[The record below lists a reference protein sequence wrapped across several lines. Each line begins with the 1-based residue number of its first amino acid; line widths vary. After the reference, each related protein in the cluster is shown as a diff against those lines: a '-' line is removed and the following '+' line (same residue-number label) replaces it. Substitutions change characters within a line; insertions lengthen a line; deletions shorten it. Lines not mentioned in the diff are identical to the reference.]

1 MTHDTATRLDNL
13 KQVLRAGNVDIAAA
27 ADMLQFLHR
36 LAQREPNA
44 IQLGD
49 LERID
54 TKVVAL
60 LAQKAALDSAL
71 VTLIKNIQQSPD
83 SARAGRMVELFFAH
97 LEQCNAEA
105 RDESRNTHQ
114 DRSRGMMDAY
124 RPTPRQK
131 NE

>member
-1 MTHDTATRLDNL
+1 MTHDTAIRLDNL
-13 KQVLRAGNVDIAAA
+13 KQVLRDTNLDLAAT
-27 ADMLQFLHR
+27 ADMLEFLHG
-36 LAQREPNA
+36 LAKREPDA
-44 IQLGD
+44 IPPAE

-71 VTLIKNIQQSPD
+71 ATLLKGIQTSPD
-83 SARAGRMVELFFAH
+83 AARAGQLIDLLFVY
-97 LEQCNAEA
+97 LEQRSAEVAEERITPKERA
-105 RDESRNTHQ
+105 RR
-114 DRSRGMMDAY
+114 MMDAY

>member
-1 MTHDTATRLDNL
+1 MTHDTATRLENL
-13 KQVLRAGNVDIAAA
+13 KQVLRAGNLDIAAA
-27 ADMLQFLHR
+27 ADMLEFLHG
-36 LAQREPNA
+36 LAKREPDA
-44 IQLGD
+44 IPLAE

-71 VTLIKNIQQSPD
+71 ATLLKGIQTSPD
-83 SARAGRMVELFFAH
+83 AARAGQLIDLLFVY
-97 LEQCNAEA
+97 LEQRSAEVAEERITPKERA
-105 RDESRNTHQ
+105 RR
-114 DRSRGMMDAY
+114 MIDAY

>member
-1 MTHDTATRLDNL
+1 MTHDTATRLENL
-13 KQVLRAGNVDIAAA
+13 KQVLRAGNLDIAAA
-27 ADMLQFLHR
+27 ADMLEFLHG
-36 LAQREPNA
+36 LAKREPAA
-44 IQLGD
+44 IPLAE

-71 VTLIKNIQQSPD
+71 ATLLKGIQTSPD
-83 SARAGRMVELFFAH
+83 AARAGQLIDLLFVY
-97 LEQCNAEA
+97 LEQRSAEVAEERITPKERA
-105 RDESRNTHQ
+105 RR
-114 DRSRGMMDAY
+114 MMDAY

>member
-13 KQVLRAGNVDIAAA
+13 KQVVRDINMDLAST
-27 ADMLQFLHR
+27 ADTLQFLHG
-36 LAQREPNA
+36 LAKREPNA
-44 IQLGD
+44 IPLAE

-71 VTLIKNIQQSPD
+71 ATLLKGIQTSPD
-83 SARAGRMVELFFAH
+83 TARAGQMVDLLFAY
-97 LEQCNAEA
+97 LEQRSAEVA
-105 RDESRNTHQ
+105 EERITPQ
-114 DRSRGMMDAY
+114 DRARRMMDAY

>member
-1 MTHDTATRLDNL
+1 MTHDTATRLENL
-13 KQVLRAGNVDIAAA
+13 KQVLRAGNLDIAAA
-27 ADMLQFLHR
+27 ADMLEFLHG
-36 LAQREPNA
+36 LAKREPDA
-44 IQLGD
+44 IPLAE

-71 VTLIKNIQQSPD
+71 ATLLKGIQTSPD
-83 SARAGRMVELFFAH
+83 AARAGQLIDLLFVY
-97 LEQCNAEA
+97 LEQRSAEVAEERITPKERA
-105 RDESRNTHQ
+105 RR
-114 DRSRGMMDAY
+114 MMDAY

>member
-1 MTHDTATRLDNL
+1 MTHDTATRLENL
-13 KQVLRAGNVDIAAA
+13 KQVLRAGNLDIAA
-27 ADMLQFLHR
+27 ADMLEFLHG
-36 LAQREPNA
+36 LAKREPDA
-44 IQLGD
+44 IPLAE

-71 VTLIKNIQQSPD
+71 ATLLKGIQTSPD
-83 SARAGRMVELFFAH
+83 AARAGQLIDLLFVY
-97 LEQCNAEA
+97 LEQRSAEVAEERITPKERA
-105 RDESRNTHQ
+105 RR
-114 DRSRGMMDAY
+114 MMDAY

>member
-1 MTHDTATRLDNL
+1 MTHDTATRLENL
-13 KQVLRAGNVDIAAA
+13 KQVLRAGNLDIAAA
-27 ADMLQFLHR
+27 ADMLEFLHG
-36 LAQREPNA
+36 LAKREPDA
-44 IQLGD
+44 IPLAE

-71 VTLIKNIQQSPD
+71 ATLLKGIQTSPNA
-83 SARAGRMVELFFAH
+83 ARAGQLIDLLFVY
-97 LEQCNAEA
+97 LEQRSAEVAEERITPKERA
-105 RDESRNTHQ
+105 RR
-114 DRSRGMMDAY
+114 MMDAY

>member
-1 MTHDTATRLDNL
+1 MTHDTATRLENL
-13 KQVLRAGNVDIAAA
+13 TQVLRTGNLDIAAA
-27 ADMLQFLHR
+27 ADMLEFLHG
-36 LAQREPNA
+36 LAKREPDA
-44 IQLGD
+44 IPLAE

-71 VTLIKNIQQSPD
+71 ATLLKGIQTSPD
-83 SARAGRMVELFFAH
+83 AARAGQLIDLLFVY
-97 LEQCNAEA
+97 LEQRSAEVAEERITPKERA
-105 RDESRNTHQ
+105 RR
-114 DRSRGMMDAY
+114 MMDAY

>member
-1 MTHDTATRLDNL
+1 MTHDTATRLENL
-13 KQVLRAGNVDIAAA
+13 EQVLRDSNEDLAAA
-27 ADMLQFLHR
+27 ANLIEFLHGLER
-36 LAQREPNA
+36 RDPGAVPA
-44 IQLGD
+44 AD

-71 VTLIKNIQQSPD
+71 TTLLNRIQASPD
-83 SARAGRMVELFFAH
+83 TARAGRIVELLFVY
-97 LEQCNAEA
+97 LEQRATEA
-105 RDESRNTHQ
+105 TNGQRITPQ
-114 DRSRGMMDAY
+114 DRARRMMDAY

>member
-1 MTHDTATRLDNL
+1 MTHDTATRLDNI
-13 KQVLRAGNVDIAAA
+13 KQVMRETNLDLAAS
-27 ADMLQFLHR
+27 ADMFEFLHG
-36 LAQREPNA
+36 LAKREPNA
-44 IQLGD
+44 IPLAE

-71 VTLIKNIQQSPD
+71 ATLLKGIQTSPD
-83 SARAGRMVELFFAH
+83 TARAGQMVDLLFAY
-97 LEQCNAEA
+97 LEQRSAEVASDERITPQA
-105 RDESRNTHQ
+105 RAR
-114 DRSRGMMDAY
+114 RMMDAY

>member
-13 KQVLRAGNVDIAAA
+13 KQVLRDTNLDLAAT
-27 ADMLQFLHR
+27 ADTLQFLHG
-36 LAQREPNA
+36 LAKREPDA
-44 IQLGD
+44 IPPAE

-54 TKVVAL
+54 TTVVAL

-71 VTLIKNIQQSPD
+71 AGLLKGIQTSPD
-83 SARAGRMVELFFAH
+83 AARAGQMIDLLFVY
-97 LEQCNAEA
+97 LEQRSAEVA
-105 RDESRNTHQ
+105 EERITPQ
-114 DRSRGMMDAY
+114 DRARRMMDAY

>member
-1 MTHDTATRLDNL
+1 MTHDTATRLDNI
-13 KQVLRAGNVDIAAA
+13 KQVVRDTNMDLAST
-27 ADMLQFLHR
+27 ADTLQFLHG
-36 LAQREPNA
+36 LAKREPNA
-44 IQLGD
+44 IPLAE

-71 VTLIKNIQQSPD
+71 ATLLKGIQTSPD
-83 SARAGRMVELFFAH
+83 TARAGQMVDLLFAY
-97 LEQCNAEA
+97 LEQRSAEVA
-105 RDESRNTHQ
+105 EERITPQ
-114 DRSRGMMDAY
+114 DRARRMMDAY

>member
-1 MTHDTATRLDNL
+1 MSHDTATRLDNL
-13 KQVLRAGNVDIAAA
+13 KQVVRDTNMDLAST
-27 ADMLQFLHR
+27 ADTLQFLHG
-36 LAQREPNA
+36 LAKREPNA
-44 IQLGD
+44 IPLAE

-71 VTLIKNIQQSPD
+71 ATLLKGIQTSPD
-83 SARAGRMVELFFAH
+83 TARAGQMVDLLFAY
-97 LEQCNAEA
+97 LEQRSAEVA
-105 RDESRNTHQ
+105 EERITPQ
-114 DRSRGMMDAY
+114 DRARRMMDAY

>member
-1 MTHDTATRLDNL
+1 MTHDTATRLENL
-13 KQVLRAGNVDIAAA
+13 KQVLRAGNLDIAAA
-27 ADMLQFLHR
+27 ADMLEFLHG
-36 LAQREPNA
+36 LAKREPDA
-44 IQLGD
+44 IPLAE

-71 VTLIKNIQQSPD
+71 ATLLKGIQASPD
-83 SARAGRMVELFFAH
+83 AARAGQLIDLLFVY
-97 LEQCNAEA
+97 LEQRSAEVAEERITPKERA
-105 RDESRNTHQ
+105 RR
-114 DRSRGMMDAY
+114 MMDAY

>member
-27 ADMLQFLHR
+27 ADMLQFLHS
-36 LAQREPNA
+36 LAQREPSA
-44 IQLGD
+44 IPLAD

-71 VTLIKNIQQSPD
+71 TTLLQNIQQSPD
-83 SARAGRMVELFFAH
+83 SARAGRMVELFIDY
-97 LEQCNAEA
+97 LEQRTGEA
-105 RDESRNTHQ
+105 RDEQRNTFQ
-114 DRSRGMMDAY
+114 DRTRRMTTAY
-124 RPTPRQK
+124 RPTPPQK

>member
-13 KQVLRAGNVDIAAA
+13 KQVVRDTNLDLAAS
-27 ADMLQFLHR
+27 ADMLEFLHG
-36 LAQREPNA
+36 LAKREPDA
-44 IQLGD
+44 IPLAE

-71 VTLIKNIQQSPD
+71 ATLLKGIQTSPD
-83 SARAGRMVELFFAH
+83 TARAGQMVDLLFAY
-97 LEQCNAEA
+97 LEQRSAEVA
-105 RDESRNTHQ
+105 EERITPQ
-114 DRSRGMMDAY
+114 DRARRMMDAY